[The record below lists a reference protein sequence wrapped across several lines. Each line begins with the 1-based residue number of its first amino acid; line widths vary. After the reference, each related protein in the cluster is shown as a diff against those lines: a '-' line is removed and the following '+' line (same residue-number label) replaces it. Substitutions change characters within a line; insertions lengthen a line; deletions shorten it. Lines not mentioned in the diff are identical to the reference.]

1 MIHKSIFK
9 HNETGEKNLRIRMG
23 GKIKI
28 FATLNLQNFNKGKL
42 NLHQSYGTAY
52 NSNFTIKKKLPIRK
66 NIFRTLMF
74 VAFNTRI
81 LGF

>member
-9 HNETGEKNLRIRMG
+9 QKETGEKNLRIRMG

-28 FATLNLQNFNKGKL
+28 FTILNLQNFKL

-66 NIFRTLMF
+66 KIFRTLMF

>member
-9 HNETGEKNLRIRMG
+9 HKETGEKNLRIRMG

-28 FATLNLQNFNKGKL
+28 FTILNLQNFKL

-66 NIFRTLMF
+66 KIFRTLMF

>member
-9 HNETGEKNLRIRMG
+9 QKKTGEKNLRIRMG

-28 FATLNLQNFNKGKL
+28 FTILNLQNFKL

-66 NIFRTLMF
+66 KFFRTLMF

>member
-9 HNETGEKNLRIRMG
+9 HKETGEKNLRIRMG

-28 FATLNLQNFNKGKL
+28 FTILNLQNFKL

>member
-9 HNETGEKNLRIRMG
+9 QNKTGEKNLRIRMG

-28 FATLNLQNFNKGKL
+28 FTILNLQNFKL

-66 NIFRTLMF
+66 KIFRTLMF